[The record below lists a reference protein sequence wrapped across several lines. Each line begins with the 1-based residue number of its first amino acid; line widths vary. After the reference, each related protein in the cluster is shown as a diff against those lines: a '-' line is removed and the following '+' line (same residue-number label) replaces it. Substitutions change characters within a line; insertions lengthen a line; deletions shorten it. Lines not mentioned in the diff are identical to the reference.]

1 MKKTILSKKKTA
13 ESAFVDLLELTMF
26 IQLCPTFLLQIPT
39 EDSLK
44 QTSIAS
50 AAMYFY
56 TKDFLKSLNT
66 EQQVNL
72 EEILESFWA
81 LVLIFPEEP
90 SMLGHARTMNH
101 CLGSNKHKM
110 SESNQLSVFSLWTIQ
125 KPFPTNEGWLTNSHN
140 TWKETQS
147 ATPEFVRWTLEIW
160 QEKWDDL
167 STSRTTHWLLE
178 ELWLCDWA

>member
-1 MKKTILSKKKTA
+1 
-13 ESAFVDLLELTMF
+13 MF

-56 TKDFLKSLNT
+56 TKDFLKSLNI
-66 EQQVNL
+66 EQQVHFEQVHL

-81 LVLIFPEEP
+81 LVLIFLEEP

-110 SESNQLSVFSLWTIQ
+110 SESNQLFVFSL
-125 KPFPTNEGWLTNSHN
+125 
-140 TWKETQS
+140 
-147 ATPEFVRWTLEIW
+147 
-160 QEKWDDL
+160 
-167 STSRTTHWLLE
+167 
-178 ELWLCDWA
+178 